1 MKSSVIISI
10 IIASLALG
18 PTISS
23 TKFAHFSILDLLPY
37 ADLLDGAFDRGCMD
51 ITINNYEDCLV
62 LANNHEQLTKRFI
75 PRYWLQQNRGRVF
88 GKAKA
93 RMFNFFR
100 ILKKANGMVN
110 GNC

>member
-23 TKFAHFSILDLLPY
+23 TKFAHFSILDLLLY

-51 ITINNYEDCLV
+51 ITNSDRYYYEDCLV
-62 LANNHEQLTKRFI
+62 LANHDHEQLTKRFI
-75 PRYWLQQNRGRVF
+75 PRYWLQKNRGRVF
-88 GKAKA
+88 GNAKAK
-93 RMFNFFR
+93 MYNFFR
-100 ILKKANGMVN
+100 ILK
-110 GNC
+110 